1 LFFIYPEFLVSQQEE
16 KSKGS
21 GLFFGPVIGAD
32 SQIIAIELNLTASF
46 EIAGKLVGKE
56 T

>member
-21 GLFFGPVIGAD
+21 GLFFGPGIVGD
-32 SQIIAIELNLTASF
+32 SQIIAIELIINLPASSG
-46 EIAGKLVGKE
+46 INW
-56 T
+56 